1 MLQDKLSRVYT
12 CIAQRSYG
20 GLTVFLSES
29 HTRNIYGIQSH
40 QVQLK
45 LNMLIFNNTTTE
57 SSFNGTENE
66 CVDENRWWV
75 LITSIIIYIAG
86 ILLSIIVSICIWLE
100 SKREERLVFA
110 TRSQTLLVKLKRQSR
125 QLISGD
131 TLLSRLLLIANFIC
145 NLAFIGIAVYRTT
158 LPIVRCFSF
167 PPADIIVEALLSII
181 LFVFT
186 VVRLFAA
193 GSIILFW
200 FSLYTVVD
208 VLTLPNVFVAL
219 GLGQDWL
226 GLKILRFI
234 WLVTVSD
241 ILSFTPFIRSQD
253 SIDILSLLVRFVTF
267 WLTAAGIVH
276 LLEASGDPW
285 GGFQNAQDVTFP
297 ELIYFVMVT
306 MSTVGYGDYFPET
319 TAGKIF
325 ITFFILAGLAFFAI
339 TLPAFIDIAVR
350 FYRRTQYSKF
360 DTRRVPQHVVVCGH
374 ITASSAEEF
383 LSDFLHEDHGDK
395 HTHVLFLHPNHP
407 EQNLRTVLRSYYTRV
422 QYIVGSVLNGHD
434 LSRAK
439 IHHAKACFIIADKHS
454 HYPAEEDNGNLLR
467 LVSIKNTTDKIPVII
482 QVLRSISKEQISN
495 IPGWV
500 DYRDSTVC
508 LSELKLG
515 LLAQSC
521 MCPGLSTLIANL
533 FYTCG
538 DSKVSQDWQNLY
550 LHGASNEL
558 YPSRFSPSFHGM
570 SFYQAAK
577 ECYKHLGL
585 ILVAIQKD
593 MSHQW
598 YVSPAPAAHQKL
610 VINNTVLGYFIGP
623 DASRVQLVSHYSKTF
638 RDFSKRRVSVDAI
651 LGQPRIQWTGH
662 LCPTEVFAFM
672 VAPGSPEPAAIH
684 VQNTCYSHYPHQ
696 ALTPRILDEDMPLN
710 SHIVLCLF
718 ANEQSPIIGLKNFLE
733 PLRSQS
739 IPREQIKTVVII
751 TNRVFLEKE
760 WELINIFSDIYLVF
774 GSPLSWALLTKAR
787 IETCS
792 VCVILTAIVGSSG
805 TEHAID
811 DKEAVLCSLSIQSQI
826 GGKVMI
832 ITDLIQESNVQFLDI
847 SDEDELEERVYK
859 SQPFACG
866 EAFATSMF
874 DSVTTS
880 AFHSP
885 GTLYL
890 VENLIGCSSKRS
902 TGQSRIVA
910 TPLSSP
916 EYSHF
921 VDATFSD
928 LYTDLLSQSA
938 ICLAIYRQLKE
949 GSSKHYVI
957 TAPPADTVLQ
967 STDIAFVLTEWV
979 PPSIAIF

>member
-1 MLQDKLSRVYT
+1 MNR
-12 CIAQRSYG
+12 
-20 GLTVFLSES
+20 
-29 HTRNIYGIQSH
+29 
-40 QVQLK
+40 
-45 LNMLIFNNTTTE
+45 
-57 SSFNGTENE
+57 TENE
-66 CVDENRWWV
+66 CTDINRWWFF
-75 LITSIIIYIAG
+75 ITTSVIIYIAG
-86 ILLSIIVSICIWLE
+86 ILFAIVASICMWFANR
-100 SKREERLVFA
+100 KRERLVF
-110 TRSQTLLVKLKRQSR
+110 TTKSLTFLVELRRISR

-131 TLLSRLLLIANFIC
+131 TFPSRLFVITNFVC

-158 LPIVRCFSF
+158 LPIVQCFNS
-167 PPADIIVEALLSII
+167 PPDYIKVETFFSIV
-181 LFVFT
+181 LFMFAM
-186 VVRLFAA
+186 VRLFAA
-193 GSIILFW
+193 ERIVSFW
-200 FSLYTVVD
+200 FHLYTVVD
-208 VLTLPNVFVAL
+208 MLTLPHVFVAL

-226 GLKILRFI
+226 GLRTLRFI
-234 WLVTVSD
+234 WLVSVSD
-241 ILSFTPFIRSQD
+241 ILNFTPFIRSQD

-285 GGFQNAQDVTFP
+285 EGFQNAQNVTFP
-297 ELIYFVMVT
+297 EIIYFVMVT

-319 TAGKIF
+319 TTGRIF
-325 ITFFILAGLAFFAI
+325 ITFFILGGLAFFAI
-339 TLPAFIDIAVR
+339 TLPALVDIAVN

-383 LSDFLHEDHGDK
+383 LNDFLHEDHGDK

-407 EQNLRTVLRSYYTRV
+407 EEKLRTVLRSYYTRV
-422 QYIVGSVLNGHD
+422 QYIVGSVLNGRD
-434 LSRAK
+434 LLRAE
-439 IHHAKACFIIADKHS
+439 IHQAKACFIITDKHS
-454 HYPAEEDNGNLLR
+454 NSPIEEDNGNLLR

-500 DYRDSTVC
+500 DYRDIAVC
-508 LSELKLG
+508 LNELKLG

-533 FYTCG
+533 FYTSG

-558 YPSRFSPSFHGM
+558 YPSRFSTAFHGM

-577 ECYKHLGL
+577 ECYEHLGL
-585 ILVAIQKD
+585 VLVAIRED
-593 MSHQW
+593 TSHHW
-598 YVSPAPAAHQKL
+598 YVSPAPETHPFL
-610 VINNTVLGYFIGP
+610 VINSSMQGYFIGP
-623 DASRVQLVSHYSKTF
+623 DSSHVQLVSRYCIKCHQTGKG
-638 RDFSKRRVSVDAI
+638 RDCNKRCSCISFFNNSEDVMLNRLVPRLSIFTPSQKIIANLKRTTRNSYAPMESFI
-651 LGQPRIQWTGH
+651 L
-662 LCPTEVFAFM
+662 
-672 VAPGSPEPAAIH
+672 
-684 VQNTCYSHYPHQ
+684 N
-696 ALTPRILDEDMPLN
+696 EDTTLN
-710 SHIVLCLF
+710 DHIVMCLF
-718 ANEQSPIIGLKNFLE
+718 ANKQSPIVGLKNFLE

-739 IPREQIKTVVII
+739 IPHEQIKTVVII
-751 TNRVFLEKE
+751 TNRMFLEKE
-760 WELINIFSDIYLVF
+760 WELINTFSNVYLVF
-774 GSPLSWALLTKAR
+774 GSPLSWATLTKAR

-880 AFHSP
+880 AFHCP

-890 VENLIGCSSKRS
+890 VENLIGSSSKTS
-902 TGQSRIVA
+902 TGRSRIA
-910 TPLSSP
+910 AIPFSSP
-916 EYSHF
+916 KYSHF
-921 VDATFSD
+921 VNAKFSE
-928 LYTDLLSQSA
+928 LYTYLLGQST
-938 ICLAIYRQLKE
+938 ICLAIYRQLEE

-957 TAPPADTVLQ
+957 TAPPAEMVLL

-979 PPSIAIF
+979 APSSMVLEE